1 MTGNSRPRVETASIS
16 EFLSGDNTYLV
27 PTYQRNYAWQDE
39 HVNQLI
45 EDLESFSLAGEDPYY
60 LLGQVILAPNLV
72 NTADNCKYAVV
83 DGQQRLTTI
92 YLLLVALQEQFRS
105 FGVSD
110 TEVSPA
116 GDCYRQINLSIWF
129 QRPSGQRQN
138 RFKATKYAAQAIDKI
153 LAEEQLAPVQGTES
167 ADRVRENYQTLT
179 SWIKNSLTEQDRLV
193 DFASKLLNDVF
204 LIRADL
210 DSEEQALDIFEKI
223 NNRGKALNSAELF
236 KNLLFSKVSSDEYGQ
251 LDGYWDKA
259 GLEIYKLDFHRAAS
273 MEYLMQALLAQRKGT
288 HVSTKN
294 VYKEWG
300 LIWKEEPLQVL
311 TFAQNLV
318 DSAKKLALVGSKAVP
333 ETDFN
338 RQLVTPKYFEV
349 VQHLPAAL
357 ATTKFKENTETYQSI
372 IRFID
377 ARIALF
383 LIAEEKANT
392 ANADMWRFSKA
403 IASLPEDATFQLF
416 LNSIEF
422 GRQEASNLLDA
433 AAPRIRSL
441 RYSNTRDRKRMRYIL
456 ALISHWVEDQTG
468 DAIHSNT
475 LNSLLITRGKEK
487 FDLDHITPQ
496 SHREAP
502 DFDLSNGSEWV
513 DSIGNL
519 TLLFSKDNRSAQAA
533 NPRNK
538 SRDYAS
544 SKLLLTRSLATRE
557 DLTGLNQRVTNVLQS
572 LSRMGSQSVENWE
585 FEASKAQS
593 EFYVRCFSEAI
604 LERLGF
610 N

>member
-1 MTGNSRPRVETASIS
+1 MTENNRPKVSTASIS
-16 EFLSGDNTYLV
+16 EFLSNENTYLV

-39 HVNQLI
+39 QVNQLI
-45 EDLESFSLAGEDPYY
+45 EDLETFSLSEEDPYY

-72 NTADNCKYAVV
+72 NTSDNCKFAVV

-92 YLLLVALQEQFRS
+92 YLLLIALQEQFRS
-105 FGVSD
+105 FGVS
-110 TEVSPA
+110 ESEISPA
-116 GDCYRQINLSIWF
+116 GDCYRQINTSIWF
-129 QRPSGQRQN
+129 QRLSGQRQN
-138 RFKATKYAAQAIDKI
+138 RFLATKYAAQAIDKI
-153 LAEEQLAPVQGTES
+153 LSEEILSPVQGTES
-167 ADRVRENYQTLT
+167 ADRVRENFQTLT
-179 SWIKNSLTEQDRLV
+179 SWVRNSLTEQDRLV
-193 DFASKLLNDVF
+193 EFSGKLLNDVF

-236 KNLLFSKVSSDEYGQ
+236 KNLLFSKVSSDDYVA
-251 LDGYWDKA
+251 LDAYWDKA

-273 MEYLMQALLAQRKGT
+273 MEYLMQALLAQKRKG

-300 LIWKEEPLQVL
+300 AIWKEEPIQVIE
-311 TFAQNLV
+311 FAGKLV
-318 DSAKKLALVGSKAVP
+318 DSAKKLSMVGSKAIP

-338 RQLVTPKYFEV
+338 RELVTPKYFEV

-357 ATTKFKENTETYQSI
+357 AATRFKETTEIFKRIT
-372 IRFID
+372 RFID
-377 ARIALF
+377 ARVALF

-403 IASLPEDATFQLF
+403 IADLPEDASFQLF

-456 ALISHWVEDQTG
+456 ALIAHWVEEQAG
-468 DAIHSNT
+468 DSVHGNT
-475 LNSLLITRGKEK
+475 LNSLLITKGKEK
-487 FDLDHITPQ
+487 FDLDHIMPQ
-496 SHREAP
+496 SSKDQP
-502 DFDLSNGSEWV
+502 DFDLSNGTDWI
-513 DSIGNL
+513 DSLGNL
-519 TLLFSKDNRSAQAA
+519 ALLFSRDNRSAQAN

-544 SKLLLTRSLATRE
+544 SKLLVTQSLARRE
-557 DLTGLNQRVTNVLQS
+557 DLTGLNQRIATTIQN
-572 LSRMGSQSVENWE
+572 LSRMSGQNVETWGFDE
-585 FEASKAQS
+585 SKLQTD
-593 EFYVRCFSEAI
+593 FYVRCFNEAI